1 MATGGGFWVAT
12 RDYRI
17 KLSLYGNYQETTM
30 ESYKFETFTEAAAF
44 AKKWDDYLKKLV
56 EE

>member
-1 MATGGGFWVAT
+1 
-12 RDYRI
+12 
-17 KLSLYGNYQETTM
+17 M